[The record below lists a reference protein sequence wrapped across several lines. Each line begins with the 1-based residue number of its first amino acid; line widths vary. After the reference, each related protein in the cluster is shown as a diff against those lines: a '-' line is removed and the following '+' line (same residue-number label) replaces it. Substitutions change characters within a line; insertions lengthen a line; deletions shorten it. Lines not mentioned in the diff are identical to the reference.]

1 MAKNKRLSLLSL
13 ISIGIIFLFISLN
26 KNTTISAPEKII
38 ILHTNDVHCQIDQKK
53 NKDGIVTNI
62 GYAGVLAYKK
72 EMENLHGIN
81 NVTLVDAGD
90 AIQGG
95 PIGTLSKGEYI
106 VDIMNY
112 VGYDVACPGNHE
124 FDYGMENF
132 LKLSTETS
140 KANYI
145 CCNFRDLEGNPILS
159 PYTLIKY
166 GDLTIAYLG
175 INTPESFTKSS
186 PIYFQDENG
195 NYIYDFAQGEKG
207 QTLYKTVQKY
217 VDEAIKEGA
226 NYVVAI
232 GHLGDEGASEYWSSK
247 SLIKNTYGID
257 IFIDGHSHEV
267 YSEILKNK
275 KGKNVLLAQTGT
287 KLQNLGK
294 ITINTKNKKI
304 TSEFISN
311 YKAQDED
318 AVNYIEG
325 IKNKFS
331 DVLQEVVAKS
341 SVTLTTLD
349 PTTHKRAIRNS
360 ETNLGDFCADAYRAM
375 VGADIAF
382 ANGGGIRADIEE
394 GDITYEEI
402 INVHPFGNEIC
413 MIETTGQDILDALE
427 VGACEYP
434 IENGGF
440 LQVSGLSYTIDPSI
454 PSSVVFNERGQFVK
468 VDGKYRVT
476 EVIVG
481 NEPLVLNK
489 TYTLA
494 SHNYMIKN
502 GGDGYTMFMDD
513 KMIKDSVVID
523 NGALINYI
531 TENLNGVIGDEYKN
545 PKGSGRI
552 IIKENISSNSQE
564 EIKNKNVA

>member
-53 NKDGIVTNI
+53 NKDEIVTNI

-106 VDIMNY
+106 IDIMNY

-145 CCNFRDLEGNPILS
+145 CCNFRDLEGNTILS

-331 DVLQEVVAKS
+331 DVLQEVIAKS

-427 VGACEYP
+427 IGACEYP

-476 EVIVG
+476 EIIVG

-552 IIKENISSNSQE
+552 IIKENTSSNSQE
-564 EIKNKNVA
+564 EIKNVA

>member
-112 VGYDVACPGNHE
+112 IGYDIACPGNHE

-186 PIYFQDENG
+186 PIYFQDENE

-331 DVLQEVVAKS
+331 DVLQEVIAKS

-523 NGALINYI
+523 NEALINYI

-545 PKGSGRI
+545 PKGNGRI
-552 IIKENISSNSQE
+552 IIKENTSSNSQE
-564 EIKNKNVA
+564 EIKNVA

>member
-112 VGYDVACPGNHE
+112 VGYDIACPGNHE

-145 CCNFRDLEGNPILS
+145 CCNFRDLEGNTILS

-207 QTLYKTVQKY
+207 QTLYKAVQKY

-394 GDITYEEI
+394 GNITYEEI

-427 VGACEYP
+427 IGACEYP

-552 IIKENISSNSQE
+552 IIKENTSSNSQE
-564 EIKNKNVA
+564 EIKNVA

>member
-62 GYAGVLAYKK
+62 GYAGILAYKK

-145 CCNFRDLEGNPILS
+145 CCNFRDLEGNTILS

-318 AVNYIEG
+318 AINYIEG

-434 IENGGF
+434 VENGGF

-531 TENLNGVIGDEYKN
+531 TENLNGVISDEYKN

-552 IIKENISSNSQE
+552 IIKENTSSNSQE
-564 EIKNKNVA
+564 EIKNVA

>member
-53 NKDGIVTNI
+53 NKDEIVTNI

-112 VGYDVACPGNHE
+112 IGYDIACPGNHE

-318 AVNYIEG
+318 AINYIEG

-564 EIKNKNVA
+564 EIKNVA

>member
-38 ILHTNDVHCQIDQKK
+38 ILHTNDVHYQIDQKK

-112 VGYDVACPGNHE
+112 IGYDIACPGNHE

-195 NYIYDFAQGEKG
+195 NYIYDFAQGEKR

-349 PTTHKRAIRNS
+349 LTTHKRAIRNS

-552 IIKENISSNSQE
+552 IIKENASSNSQE
-564 EIKNKNVA
+564 EIKNVA

>member
-62 GYAGVLAYKK
+62 GYSGVLAYKK

-112 VGYDVACPGNHE
+112 VGYDIACPGNHE

-318 AVNYIEG
+318 AINYIEG

-349 PTTHKRAIRNS
+349 LTTHKRAIRNS

-440 LQVSGLSYTIDPSI
+440 LQVSGLSYAIDPSI
-454 PSSVVFNERGQFVK
+454 PSSVIFNERGQFVK

-552 IIKENISSNSQE
+552 IIKENISLNSQE
-564 EIKNKNVA
+564 EIKNVA

>member
-53 NKDGIVTNI
+53 NKNGIVTNI

-112 VGYDVACPGNHE
+112 VGYDIACPGNHE

-318 AVNYIEG
+318 AINYIEG

-331 DVLQEVVAKS
+331 DVLQEVIAKS

-349 PTTHKRAIRNS
+349 LTTHKRAIRNS

-440 LQVSGLSYTIDPSI
+440 LQVSGLSYAIDPSI
-454 PSSVVFNERGQFVK
+454 PSSVIFNERGQFVK

-481 NEPLVLNK
+481 NEPLILNK

-552 IIKENISSNSQE
+552 IIKENISLNSQE
-564 EIKNKNVA
+564 EIKNVA

>member
-112 VGYDVACPGNHE
+112 VGYDIACPGNHE

-360 ETNLGDFCADAYRAM
+360 ETNLGDFCADAYRTI

-382 ANGGGIRADIEE
+382 ANGGGIRANIEE

-434 IENGGF
+434 VENGGF

-476 EVIVG
+476 EVMVG

-531 TENLNGVIGDEYKN
+531 TENLNGIIGDEYKN

-552 IIKENISSNSQE
+552 IIKENASSNSQE
-564 EIKNKNVA
+564 EIKNVA

>member
-112 VGYDVACPGNHE
+112 VGYDIACPGNHE

-207 QTLYKTVQKY
+207 ETLYKTVQKY

-360 ETNLGDFCADAYRAM
+360 ETNLGDFCADAYRTI

-382 ANGGGIRADIEE
+382 ANGGGIRANIEE

-413 MIETTGQDILDALE
+413 MIETTGQDILNALE

-434 IENGGF
+434 VENGGF

-476 EVIVG
+476 EVMVG

-531 TENLNGVIGDEYKN
+531 TENLNGIIGDEYKN

-552 IIKENISSNSQE
+552 IIKENASSNSQE
-564 EIKNKNVA
+564 EIKNVA

>member
-331 DVLQEVVAKS
+331 DVLQEVIAKS

-349 PTTHKRAIRNS
+349 PTTHKRAIRNN

-476 EVIVG
+476 EIIVG

-545 PKGSGRI
+545 PKGNGRI
-552 IIKENISSNSQE
+552 IIKENTSSNSQE
-564 EIKNKNVA
+564 EIKNVA

>member
-112 VGYDVACPGNHE
+112 IGYDIACPGNHE

-331 DVLQEVVAKS
+331 DILQEVVAKS

-440 LQVSGLSYTIDPSI
+440 LQVSDLSYTIDPSI

-476 EVIVG
+476 EVMVG

-513 KMIKDSVVID
+513 KIIKDSVVID

-531 TENLNGVIGDEYKN
+531 TENLNGVISDEYKN

-552 IIKENISSNSQE
+552 IIKENISLNSQE
-564 EIKNKNVA
+564 EIKNVA

>member
-112 VGYDVACPGNHE
+112 IGYDIACPGNHE

-331 DVLQEVVAKS
+331 DILQEVVAKS

-476 EVIVG
+476 EVMVG

-545 PKGSGRI
+545 PKGNGRI
-552 IIKENISSNSQE
+552 IIKENTSSNSQE
-564 EIKNKNVA
+564 EIKNVA

>member
-81 NVTLVDAGD
+81 NVTLIDAGD

-112 VGYDVACPGNHE
+112 VEYDIACPGNHE

-318 AVNYIEG
+318 AINYIEG

-349 PTTHKRAIRNS
+349 LTTHKRAIRNS

-476 EVIVG
+476 EVMIG

-545 PKGSGRI
+545 PKGNGRI
-552 IIKENISSNSQE
+552 IIKENTSSNSQE
-564 EIKNKNVA
+564 EIKNVA

>member
-13 ISIGIIFLFISLN
+13 ISISIIFLFISLN

-53 NKDGIVTNI
+53 NKDEIVTNI

-112 VGYDVACPGNHE
+112 IGYDIACPGNHE

-217 VDEAIKEGA
+217 VDEVIKEGA

-318 AVNYIEG
+318 AINYIEG

-331 DVLQEVVAKS
+331 DVLQEVIAKS

-349 PTTHKRAIRNS
+349 PTTHKRAIRNN

-394 GDITYEEI
+394 GNITYEEI

-476 EVIVG
+476 EVMIG

-513 KMIKDSVVID
+513 KIIKDSVVID

-552 IIKENISSNSQE
+552 IIKENTSSNSQE
-564 EIKNKNVA
+564 EIKNVA

>member
-53 NKDGIVTNI
+53 NKNGIVTNI
-62 GYAGVLAYKK
+62 GYSGVLAYKK

-106 VDIMNY
+106 VDIINY

-145 CCNFRDLEGNPILS
+145 CCNFRDLEGNTILS

-331 DVLQEVVAKS
+331 DILQEVVAKS

-360 ETNLGDFCADAYRAM
+360 ETNLGDFCADAYRSI

-394 GDITYEEI
+394 GNITYEEI

-427 VGACEYP
+427 IGACEYP

-476 EVIVG
+476 EVMVG

-502 GGDGYTMFMDD
+502 GGDGYTIFMDD

-552 IIKENISSNSQE
+552 IIKENTSSNSQE
-564 EIKNKNVA
+564 EIKNVA

>member
-53 NKDGIVTNI
+53 NKDEIVTNI

-112 VGYDVACPGNHE
+112 IGYDIACPGNHE

-331 DVLQEVVAKS
+331 DVLQEVIAKS

-349 PTTHKRAIRNS
+349 PTTHKRAIRNN
-360 ETNLGDFCADAYRAM
+360 ETNLGDFCADAYRVM

-476 EVIVG
+476 EVMIG

-552 IIKENISSNSQE
+552 IIKENTSSNSQE
-564 EIKNKNVA
+564 EIKNVA

>member
-53 NKDGIVTNI
+53 NKNGIVTNI
-62 GYAGVLAYKK
+62 GYSGVLAYKK

-427 VGACEYP
+427 IGACEYP

-476 EVIVG
+476 EVMVG

-564 EIKNKNVA
+564 EIKNVA

>member
-112 VGYDVACPGNHE
+112 VGYDIACPGNHE

-331 DVLQEVVAKS
+331 DVLQEVIAKS

-394 GDITYEEI
+394 GNITYEEI

-427 VGACEYP
+427 IGACEYP

-476 EVIVG
+476 EVMVG

-531 TENLNGVIGDEYKN
+531 SENLNGVIGDEYKN

-552 IIKENISSNSQE
+552 IIKENISLNSQE
-564 EIKNKNVA
+564 EIKNVA

>member
-38 ILHTNDVHCQIDQKK
+38 ILHTNDAHCQIDQKK

-112 VGYDVACPGNHE
+112 VGYDIACPGNHE

-207 QTLYKTVQKY
+207 QTLYKAVQKY

-331 DVLQEVVAKS
+331 DVLQEVIAKS

-360 ETNLGDFCADAYRAM
+360 ETNLGDFCADAYRVM

-413 MIETTGQDILDALE
+413 VIETTGQDILDALE

-476 EVIVG
+476 EVMVG

-545 PKGSGRI
+545 PKGNGRI
-552 IIKENISSNSQE
+552 IIKENTSSNSQE
-564 EIKNKNVA
+564 EIKNVA

>member
-53 NKDGIVTNI
+53 NKDEIVTNI

-112 VGYDVACPGNHE
+112 IGYDIACPGNHE

-318 AVNYIEG
+318 AINYIEG

-531 TENLNGVIGDEYKN
+531 TENLNGVISDEYKN

-564 EIKNKNVA
+564 EIKNVA

>member
-112 VGYDVACPGNHE
+112 IGYDIACPGNHE

-145 CCNFRDLEGNPILS
+145 CCNFRDLEGNTILS

-318 AVNYIEG
+318 AINYIEG

-331 DVLQEVVAKS
+331 DVLQEVIAKS

-394 GDITYEEI
+394 GNITYEEI

-476 EVIVG
+476 EVMVG

-531 TENLNGVIGDEYKN
+531 TENLNGVISDEYKN

-552 IIKENISSNSQE
+552 IIKENTSSNSQE
-564 EIKNKNVA
+564 EIKNVA

>member
-145 CCNFRDLEGNPILS
+145 CCNFRDLEENPILA

-360 ETNLGDFCADAYRAM
+360 ETNLGDFCADAYRAI

-427 VGACEYP
+427 IGACEYP

-476 EVIVG
+476 EVMVG

-545 PKGSGRI
+545 PKGNGRI
-552 IIKENISSNSQE
+552 IIKENTSSNSQE
-564 EIKNKNVA
+564 EIKNVA

>member
-112 VGYDVACPGNHE
+112 VGYDIACPGNHE

-207 QTLYKTVQKY
+207 ETLYKTVQKY

-360 ETNLGDFCADAYRAM
+360 ETNLGDFCADAYRTI

-382 ANGGGIRADIEE
+382 ANGGGIRANIEE

-476 EVIVG
+476 EVMVG

-531 TENLNGVIGDEYKN
+531 TENLNGIIGDEYKN

-552 IIKENISSNSQE
+552 IIKENTSSNSQE
-564 EIKNKNVA
+564 EIKNVA

>member
-112 VGYDVACPGNHE
+112 VGYDIACPGNHE

-360 ETNLGDFCADAYRAM
+360 ETNLGDFCADAYRAI

-427 VGACEYP
+427 IGACEYP

-476 EVIVG
+476 EVMVG

-552 IIKENISSNSQE
+552 IIKENTSSNSQE
-564 EIKNKNVA
+564 EIKNVA

>member
-53 NKDGIVTNI
+53 NKDEIVTNI

-112 VGYDVACPGNHE
+112 IGYDIACPGNHE

-476 EVIVG
+476 EVMVG

-531 TENLNGVIGDEYKN
+531 TENLNGVISDEYKN

-564 EIKNKNVA
+564 EIKNVA

>member
-53 NKDGIVTNI
+53 NKDEIVTNI

-112 VGYDVACPGNHE
+112 VGYDIACPGNHE

-217 VDEAIKEGA
+217 VDEAMKEGA

-360 ETNLGDFCADAYRAM
+360 ETNLGDFCADAYRSI

-394 GDITYEEI
+394 GNITYEEI

-427 VGACEYP
+427 IGACEYP

-476 EVIVG
+476 EVMVG

-545 PKGSGRI
+545 PKGNGRI
-552 IIKENISSNSQE
+552 IIKENTSSNSQE
-564 EIKNKNVA
+564 EIKNVA

>member
-318 AVNYIEG
+318 AINYIEG

-331 DVLQEVVAKS
+331 DVLQEVIAKS

-360 ETNLGDFCADAYRAM
+360 ETNLGDFCADAYRVM

-552 IIKENISSNSQE
+552 IIKENISLNSQE
-564 EIKNKNVA
+564 EIKNVA

>member
-53 NKDGIVTNI
+53 NKDEIVTNI

-145 CCNFRDLEGNPILS
+145 CCNFRDLEGNTILS

-531 TENLNGVIGDEYKN
+531 TENLNGVISDEYKN

-564 EIKNKNVA
+564 EIKNVA

>member
-95 PIGTLSKGEYI
+95 PIGTLSKGKYI

-112 VGYDVACPGNHE
+112 VGYDITCPGNHE

-166 GDLTIAYLG
+166 GDLIIAYLG

-349 PTTHKRAIRNS
+349 PITHKRAIRNS
-360 ETNLGDFCADAYRAM
+360 ETNLGDFCADAYRTM
-375 VGADIAF
+375 VGANIAF
-382 ANGGGIRADIEE
+382 INGGGIRADIEE

-476 EVIVG
+476 EVMVG

-531 TENLNGVIGDEYKN
+531 TENLNGVISDEYKN

-564 EIKNKNVA
+564 EIKNVA

>member
-38 ILHTNDVHCQIDQKK
+38 ILHTNDIHCQIDQKK

-112 VGYDVACPGNHE
+112 IGYDIACPGNHE

-145 CCNFRDLEGNPILS
+145 CCNFRDSEGNPILS

-257 IFIDGHSHEV
+257 VFIDGHSHEV

-304 TSEFISN
+304 TSEFIAN

-331 DVLQEVVAKS
+331 DILQEVVAKS

-349 PTTHKRAIRNS
+349 PATHKRAIRNS

-427 VGACEYP
+427 IGACEYP

-476 EVIVG
+476 EVMVG

-552 IIKENISSNSQE
+552 IIKENISLNSQE
-564 EIKNKNVA
+564 EIKNVA

>member
-112 VGYDVACPGNHE
+112 IGYDIACPGNHE

-476 EVIVG
+476 EVMVG

-545 PKGSGRI
+545 PKGNGRI
-552 IIKENISSNSQE
+552 IIKENTSSNSQE
-564 EIKNKNVA
+564 EIKNVA

>member
-53 NKDGIVTNI
+53 NKDEIVTNI

-112 VGYDVACPGNHE
+112 VGYDIACPGNHE

-454 PSSVVFNERGQFVK
+454 PSSMVFNERGQFVK

-552 IIKENISSNSQE
+552 IIKENISLNSQE
-564 EIKNKNVA
+564 EIKNVA

>member
-106 VDIMNY
+106 VDIINY

-331 DVLQEVVAKS
+331 DVLQEVIAKS

-476 EVIVG
+476 EVMVG

-531 TENLNGVIGDEYKN
+531 TENLNGVISDEYKN

-564 EIKNKNVA
+564 EIKNVA

>member
-145 CCNFRDLEGNPILS
+145 CCNFRDLEENPILA

-341 SVTLTTLD
+341 NVTLTTLD
-349 PTTHKRAIRNS
+349 PATHKRTIRNS
-360 ETNLGDFCADAYRAM
+360 ETNLGDFCADAYRTM

-413 MIETTGQDILDALE
+413 MIETSGQDILDALE
-427 VGACEYP
+427 VGAYEYP
-434 IENGGF
+434 VENGGF

-476 EVIVG
+476 EVMIG

-531 TENLNGVIGDEYKN
+531 TENLNGVIGNEYKN

-552 IIKENISSNSQE
+552 IIKENTSSNSQE
-564 EIKNKNVA
+564 EIKNVA

>member
-53 NKDGIVTNI
+53 NKDGIITNI

-145 CCNFRDLEGNPILS
+145 CCNFRDLEGNTILS

-195 NYIYDFAQGEKG
+195 NYIYNFAQGEKG

-531 TENLNGVIGDEYKN
+531 TENLNGVISDEYKN

-564 EIKNKNVA
+564 EIKNVA

>member
-132 LKLSTETS
+132 LKLSTENS
-140 KANYI
+140 KVNYI

-207 QTLYKTVQKY
+207 DTLYKTVQKY

-247 SLIKNTYGID
+247 ALIKNTYGID

-331 DVLQEVVAKS
+331 DILQEVIAKS
-341 SVTLTTLD
+341 SITLTTLD

-468 VDGKYRVT
+468 VNGKYRVT
-476 EVIVG
+476 EVMVG

-513 KMIKDSVVID
+513 KMIRDSVIID

-545 PKGSGRI
+545 PKGNGRI
-552 IIKENISSNSQE
+552 IIKENTSSNSQE
-564 EIKNKNVA
+564 EIKNVA

>member
-13 ISIGIIFLFISLN
+13 ISIAIIFLFISLN

-81 NVTLVDAGD
+81 NVTLVDVGD
-90 AIQGG
+90 TIQGG

-112 VGYDVACPGNHE
+112 VGYDIACPGNHE

-217 VDEAIKEGA
+217 VDEAMKEGA

-360 ETNLGDFCADAYRAM
+360 ETNLGDFCADAYRSI

-394 GDITYEEI
+394 GNITYEEI

-427 VGACEYP
+427 IGACEYP

-476 EVIVG
+476 EVMVG

-545 PKGSGRI
+545 PKGNGRI
-552 IIKENISSNSQE
+552 IIKENTSSNSQE
-564 EIKNKNVA
+564 EIKNVA

>member
-112 VGYDVACPGNHE
+112 VGYDIACPGNHE

-166 GDLTIAYLG
+166 GDLIIAYLG

-331 DVLQEVVAKS
+331 DVLQEVIAKS

-360 ETNLGDFCADAYRAM
+360 ETNLGDFCADAYRTM
-375 VGADIAF
+375 VGANIAF
-382 ANGGGIRADIEE
+382 INGGGIRADIEE

-564 EIKNKNVA
+564 EIKNVA